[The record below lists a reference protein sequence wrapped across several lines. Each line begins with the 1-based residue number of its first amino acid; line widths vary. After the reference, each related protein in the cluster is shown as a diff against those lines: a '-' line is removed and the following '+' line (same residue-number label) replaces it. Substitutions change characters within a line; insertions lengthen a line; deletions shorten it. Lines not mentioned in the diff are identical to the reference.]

1 MNIYTTDKIRNVVIL
16 GHSGSGK
23 TSLVEAMSF
32 TANIID
38 KQGNIEKGDT
48 ISDFTKEE
56 QKRKISI
63 ETAIVSIEWKDCKIN
78 LLDTPGFPDFIGE
91 VEEAIA
97 VADAAIIVVDGKVGI
112 ETGTKKAFEMC
123 DKYNLPR
130 FIHVTNMDN
139 DNASFRQT
147 VENLTLLYGKKIA
160 PVNLPIR
167 SNEKLIGYA
176 NVISRQGFEYKND
189 DAVECDVPDYTKE
202 YLENYRN
209 TLMESVAETSEDM
222 MNRYF
227 AGEEFSEQEI
237 RSAIKHNVCENQIIL
252 VGMGSN
258 VLCRGIYTL
267 LDDIIKYFPSPDQK
281 QLNAINRATNEIVKM
296 DYDFSKQK
304 SAYVFK
310 TMIDPFI
317 GKYSFVKVCS
327 GVIKTDESL
336 YNADRETTEKLG
348 KIFVMQ
354 GMKAIEVKEIH
365 AGDICAFQKLQSTKT
380 LDTLS
385 NKNTPLMYPKT
396 EISKPYTFK
405 AYKAKKK
412 DEIDKLAQSMQK
424 ICEEDLTIKSI
435 NDNSN
440 HQMLIYGIGN
450 IQLEVVLSKLI
461 NEYKV
466 DVLLYEPRI
475 AFRETIRKSSDVE
488 YKHKKQS
495 GGHGQYGHVKMR
507 FAPLGNYEKNYEFK
521 TEVVGG
527 SVPKNYFPAVE
538 KGLDECCLAGP
549 LAGYPVCGID
559 ATLYDGSFHEVDS
572 SEMAFKLATIGAF
585 KDGFMKASPCL
596 LEPIVDVKVIV
607 DEKFTGDIM
616 GDFSK
621 RRGRVL
627 GMNPMLQSKTEIE
640 AEVPMME
647 IYDYKTAL
655 NSMTQGTGEFSFEFV
670 RYEEAPEEICS
681 KEIEKSKNAS
691 VED

>member
-23 TSLVEAMSF
+23 TSLVEAMASI
-32 TANIID
+32 AKIID
-38 KQGNIEKGDT
+38 KQGSVEKGDT

-63 ETAIVSIEWKDCKIN
+63 QTSVVAIEWKDCKIN
-78 LLDTPGFPDFIGE
+78 ILDTPGFPDFIGE

-97 VADAAIIVVDGKVGI
+97 VADAAIILVDGKVGI

-130 FIHVTNMDN
+130 FVHVTNMDN
-139 DNASFRQT
+139 DNASFREV
-147 VENLTLLYGKKIA
+147 VENLTQLYGKKIA

-189 DAVECDVPDYTKE
+189 DAVECEVPDYTKE

-209 TLMESVAETSEDM
+209 ILMESVAETSEDM

-237 RSAIKHNVCENQIIL
+237 RSAIKQNVCENQIVL

-267 LDDIIKYFPSPDQK
+267 LDDIIKYFPSPNQK

-304 SAYVFK
+304 SLYVFK
-310 TMIDPFI
+310 TMVDPFI

-336 YNADRETTEKLG
+336 YNADREVTEKLG

-365 AGDICAFQKLQSTKT
+365 AGDICAFAKLQSTKT

-385 NKNTPLMYPKT
+385 SKNAPLMYPKT

-405 AYKAKKK
+405 AYRAKKK
-412 DEIDKLAQSMQK
+412 DEIDKLAQSIQK
-424 ICEEDLTIKSI
+424 ITDEDLTIKSI
-435 NDNSN
+435 NDTSN
-440 HQMLIYGIGN
+440 HQMLLYGIGN
-450 IQLEVVLSKLI
+450 VQLDVVLSKLI

-466 DVLLYEPRI
+466 EVELYEPRI
-475 AFRETIRKSSDVE
+475 AFRETIRKNSDVE

-507 FAPLGNYEKNYEFK
+507 FAPLHDYEKPYEFK

-559 ATLYDGSFHEVDS
+559 VTLYDGSFHEVDS

-607 DEKFTGDIM
+607 DEKYTGDVM

-640 AEVPMME
+640 AEVPMKE
-647 IYDYKTAL
+647 IYDYKTTL

-670 RYEEAPEEICS
+670 RYEEAPEEICN
-681 KEIEKSKNAS
+681 KEIEKSKSATSDN
-691 VED
+691 

>member
-23 TSLVEAMSF
+23 TSLVEAMASI
-32 TANIID
+32 AKIID
-38 KQGNIEKGDT
+38 KQGNVEKGDT

-63 ETAIVSIEWKDCKIN
+63 QTSVVAIEWKDCKIN
-78 LLDTPGFPDFIGE
+78 ILDTPGFPDFIGE

-97 VADAAIIVVDGKVGI
+97 VADAAIILVDGKVGI

-130 FIHVTNMDN
+130 FVHVTNMDN
-139 DNASFRQT
+139 DNASFREV
-147 VENLTLLYGKKIA
+147 VENLTQLYGKKIA

-189 DAVECDVPDYTKE
+189 DAVECEVPDYTKE

-209 TLMESVAETSEDM
+209 ILMESVAETSEDM

-237 RSAIKHNVCENQIIL
+237 RSAIKQNVCENQIVL

-267 LDDIIKYFPSPDQK
+267 LDDIIKYFPSPNQK

-304 SAYVFK
+304 SLYVFK
-310 TMIDPFI
+310 TMVDPFI

-336 YNADRETTEKLG
+336 YNADREVTEKLG

-365 AGDICAFQKLQSTKT
+365 AGDICAFAKLQSTKT

-385 NKNTPLMYPKT
+385 SKNAPLMYPKT

-405 AYKAKKK
+405 AYRAKKK
-412 DEIDKLAQSMQK
+412 DEIDKLAQSIQK
-424 ICEEDLTIKSI
+424 ITDEDLTIKSI
-435 NDNSN
+435 NDTSN
-440 HQMLIYGIGN
+440 HQMLLYGIGN
-450 IQLEVVLSKLI
+450 VQLDVVLSKLI

-466 DVLLYEPRI
+466 EVELYEPRI
-475 AFRETIRKSSDVE
+475 AFRETIRKNSDVE

-507 FAPLGNYEKNYEFK
+507 FAPLHDYEKPYEFK

-559 ATLYDGSFHEVDS
+559 VTLYDGSFHEVDS

-607 DEKFTGDIM
+607 DEKYTGDVM

-640 AEVPMME
+640 AEVPMKE
-647 IYDYKTAL
+647 IYDYKTTL

-670 RYEEAPEEICS
+670 RYEEAPEEICN
-681 KEIEKSKNAS
+681 KEIEKSKSATN
-691 VED
+691 DN